1 MRNRKRLIAIL
12 VMMLFC
18 FQFFA
23 PLVEMGTAHT
33 PKKCEKLK
41 EKWQKKL
48 KKEIEKNQAVIDLL
62 KAGGSITAALKG
74 ALKGAGIGAA
84 AVGAGGAAAGGLLGP
99 PGAAAGAAKGA
110 IAGGVGGSV
119 AGAIHAFLAHREK
132 LRNARKAY
140 DKAKEESKK
149 AKEEYD
155 KCMKHKHASGSLIP
169 YMDSPT
175 NLAYGDT
182 HYALYQANTPYYA
195 VYWYV
200 KGPDE
205 TGYGTLMSTDM
216 GDGSKMSSTFSWTA
230 PHKVGSYQLT
240 AHVYFTDTILDSTYY
255 ISVF

>member
-1 MRNRKRLIAIL
+1 MIRQKRSMQFIATFL
-12 VMMLFC
+12 MLLFC

-33 PKKCEKLK
+33 PKECEKLK
-41 EKWQKKL
+41 EKWEKKRDKARQQHKKL
-48 KKEIEKNQAVIDLL
+48 KELEKDQVYNIV
-62 KAGGSITAALKG
+62 KKALKD
-74 ALKGAGIGAA
+74 ATI
-84 AVGAGGAAAGGLLGP
+84 GGLLS
-99 PGAAAGAAKGA
+99 GAAGWAILKEALKQAFAKAGL
-110 IAGGVGGSV
+110 VGFAVSGLKSLLNSYNETQKEIDKV
-119 AGAIHAFLAHREK
+119 
-132 LRNARKAY
+132 
-140 DKAKEESKK
+140 KAKRD
-149 AKEEYD
+149 AFN
-155 KCMKHKHASGSLIP
+155 
-169 YMDSPT
+169 DSPT
-175 NLAYGDT
+175 TLAYGET

>member
-1 MRNRKRLIAIL
+1 MIKSKRSMQFIATF
-12 VMMLFC
+12 VMMLFL

-23 PLVEMGTAHT
+23 PLVEIGTAHT
-33 PKKCEKLK
+33 PKECEKLYD
-41 EKWQKKL
+41 KWDKKRKKATQQNTKL
-48 KKEIEKNQAVIDLL
+48 KDLEKNQVYNIVKEALRDATMLGLFTGGVSWATFRKGLKEAFK
-62 KAGGSITAALKG
+62 KAGLPAF
-74 ALKGAGIGAA
+74 
-84 AVGAGGAAAGGLLGP
+84 AVTSLVSL
-99 PGAAAGAAKGA
+99 
-110 IAGGVGGSV
+110 INNY
-119 AGAIHAFLAHREK
+119 RETQDEIDK
-132 LRNARKAY
+132 V
-140 DKAKEESKK
+140 KAKRD
-149 AKEEYD
+149 AFNKEARELWEKYL
-155 KCMKHKHASGSLIP
+155 KCMDHEHASGSLIP

-175 NLAYGDT
+175 TLAYGDT